1 VRYVFWIQRYELK
14 GIQFAE
20 PEMVSASKLPCGK
33 HLGALVLAL
42 LGPVAASPQDQPPA
56 GVQSTSKKHHGVQ
69 NGLTAVGL
77 PAPWGASAPT
87 SSIVQGHFAPTM
99 HASGQA
105 SSSLWACIVAG
116 AGAVGHNIRQNREPR
131 NRRQPRRARQV
142 TPVAVEAEAPV
153 ESDTEVGV
161 AGWQTESEDDSMEQL
176 NQIGR
181 QNQLQFL
188 QQVMGH
194 EGNEQSQP
202 NPFPLPQGAFVPAQ
216 PAQPIQPGQVNQV
229 NHPNQQN
236 FQQFYDP
243 QFNQQQMMYWQQN
256 TQQPQQQLNFNQQM
270 QLQMHQALEQTRLQ
284 PLQSYV
290 PEGMVLVVVPVAPG
304 TEQGEAQPQPAVRP
318 VEDSRSSGRRVKR
331 APSVS
336 SIPSEISTEM
346 GSSVST
352 QTNTTQAT
360 HSRSRARWNNK
371 DCEAVV
377 RQLQTYGLDAA
388 QRRRILDQISEDA
401 WTMAITKHGTRVVQA
416 ALDVADLP
424 EKLNL
429 VASLRGRV
437 WQALKSP
444 HANHVLQKAI
454 AQLPAKK
461 LDFIITELRGRV
473 GDAARHPFGCRVLE
487 RLLEHCP
494 REQTEPIAR
503 EVLADVLELSKH
515 AYGNYVV
522 QHTLEHGSPLQKQQL
537 CEAMRFE
544 IGRLA
549 RHKVASHVVECALL
563 HSSPEVRQML
573 KEAMASN
580 AEELASLTASN
591 YGSFVV
597 KEMKKRCSTKV

>member
-1 VRYVFWIQRYELK
+1 MVF
-14 GIQFAE
+14 
-20 PEMVSASKLPCGK
+20 ASKLPCGK
-33 HLGALVLAL
+33 HVGALVLAL
-42 LGPVAASPQDQPPA
+42 LGPVAASPQDKPPA
-56 GVQSTSKKHHGVQ
+56 AVQGTKKKHHGLQ

-77 PAPWGASAPT
+77 PAPWGASAPV
-87 SSIVQGHFAPTM
+87 SSIVQGHLAPTV

-131 NRRQPRRARQV
+131 NRRQPRRGARQV
-142 TPVAVEAEAPV
+142 TPAAVAPVAVEAEAV
-153 ESDTEVGV
+153 ESDPEVTV
-161 AGWQTESEDDSMEQL
+161 AGWQTESEDESMEHLNRIGKQ
-176 NQIGR
+176 NQI
-181 QNQLQFL
+181 QFL

-194 EGNEQSQP
+194 EMQGGQSRP
-202 NPFPLPQGAFVPAQ
+202 NPFPQVPQEAFQPLPVQ
-216 PAQPIQPGQVNQV
+216 PLPVQPLQPQSMISQNMT
-229 NHPNQQN
+229 NPTPENPN
-236 FQQFYDP
+236 FQYYDP
-243 QFNQQQMMYWQQN
+243 QFNQQMMYWQQPM
-256 TQQPQQQLNFNQQM
+256 QQTQQLNHFNQQM
-270 QLQMHQALEQTRLQ
+270 QMQMHQSLEQQPRLQ
-284 PLQSYV
+284 PLQYNV
-290 PEGMVLVVVPVAPG
+290 PEGMVLVVVPVEPG
-304 TEQGEAQPQPAVRP
+304 AEQGEAQQPQRHA
-318 VEDSRSSGRRVKR
+318 EMDSRSSSHQHAPVNR

-336 SIPSEISTEM
+336 SIPSEISTEI

-352 QTNTTQAT
+352 QTA
-360 HSRSRARWNNK
+360 HSTRSRARWNNK

-377 RQLQTYGLDAA
+377 RQLQTCGLDAL
-388 QRRRILDQISEDA
+388 QRRRLLEQIAEDA

-416 ALDVADLP
+416 ALEVADLT

-429 VASLRGRV
+429 VMSLRGRV

-454 AQLPAKK
+454 SHLPPKK
-461 LDFIITELRGRV
+461 LDFVVAELRGRV

-503 EVLADVLELSKH
+503 EVLADVVELSKH

-537 CEAMRFE
+537 CEAMRME

-563 HSSPEVRQML
+563 HSSPDARQML
-573 KEAMASN
+573 KDAMASN
-580 AEELASLTASN
+580 AEELASDLADNSLTASN

-597 KEMKKRCSTKV
+597 KEMKKR